1 MRLRGQY
8 MGDGRARQGQESGS
22 AAETRRTVAG
32 LLAIYALAWVTRFLY
47 VLHLRKSPLSDV
59 PMLDEF
65 YHVEWA
71 QALAA
76 GDWIGGEVF
85 FRAPLYPYTLGLFYK
100 TFGGN
105 LFAVR
110 TAQVF
115 YGALIP
121 VALYFLGRRVFGR
134 KIGIVAAVVAAVY
147 PFFIYFTN
155 ELLIV
160 TLIVLLDTLLLL
172 AILRANDVPS
182 WGRWLVAGLIA
193 GASAVAR
200 PSVLVFVPFLLVWI
214 WLGAAKD
221 YLRPTQPGQQVRIA
235 RMKTAVGT
243 AVLRF
248 AIFLVGMALLI
259 APVTMRNH
267 IIGKDFVPIAS
278 QGGVNFFIGN
288 NDKSDGASAVVPELG
303 ESWRNEDAARIAE
316 LGRGRP
322 LKPSEVSGFW
332 YERGRRFITTQPG
345 PASRLFLKKLVLF
358 WDSFELA
365 NNKDVYHFGNMS
377 WVFRL
382 TSWLHFG
389 VVAPLGLLG
398 LWISGRRRREPALL
412 SLFVLSYMTGVV
424 LFFVNA
430 RFRLPVIPM
439 LILFAVAAAFWI
451 AERVRR
457 REAKALVWP
466 VIALVVL
473 TVFINYDFYGYHR
486 GEHPQTYHTIALA
499 KVSQEKYEEA
509 IENYR
514 RAIDFSPGYAAAY
527 NGMGVALE
535 KIGRGEEAVEA
546 YETALKK
553 DPTLASAA
561 NNIGSYHWSKKDHE
575 LAARWFAQA
584 VEIDPYMA
592 VAHFNLG
599 GMLVQ
604 SGDLEL
610 AEAHFKSA
618 VIADRRFIEAWNALG
633 MVFEDTDRP
642 GDAIA
647 AYTRALIVDP
657 SFVEARNNLGIVLAR
672 TGQYS
677 ESLMELEIAR
687 QCAPDD
693 PKIPANI
700 RQVRELMRRSGSPQP
715 EPPASGP
722 AEQAPVPPGP

>member
-1 MRLRGQY
+1 MSEE
-8 MGDGRARQGQESGS
+8 RAKEEQESCS
-22 AAETRRTVAG
+22 PAETRRAVAG
-32 LLAIYALAWVTRFLY
+32 VLAIYAFAWVARFLY
-47 VLHLRKSPLSDV
+47 VLHLRKSPLADV

-85 FRAPLYPYTLGLFYK
+85 FRAPLYPYTLGLLYK
-100 TFGGN
+100 IFGGS

-121 VALYFLGRRVFGR
+121 VALYFVGRRVFGK
-134 KIGIVAAVVAAVY
+134 KIAIVCAVVAAAY
-147 PFFIYFTN
+147 PFLIYFTN

-160 TLIVLLDTLLLL
+160 TLIVLLDTVLLL
-172 AILRANDVPS
+172 AVLRANDVPS

-193 GASAVAR
+193 GASAIAR

-221 YLRPTQPGQQVRIA
+221 FHRRTQPGQQVRIA
-235 RMKTAVGT
+235 RMPTAFGT

-248 AIFLVGMALLI
+248 AIFLLGMALLI
-259 APVTMRNH
+259 APVTARNY
-267 IIGKDFVPIAS
+267 ILGKDFVPIAS

-288 NDKSDGASAVVPELG
+288 NDESDGASAVVPELG

-322 LKPSEVSGFW
+322 LKPSEISGFW

-345 PASRLFLKKLVLF
+345 PAARLFLKKFVLF
-358 WDSFELA
+358 WDSFEIA
-365 NNKDVYHFGNMS
+365 NNKDVYHFGKMS

-389 VVAPLGLLG
+389 VIAPLGLLG
-398 LWISGRRRREPALL
+398 LWLFGRRRREAALL
-412 SLFVLSYMTGVV
+412 SVFVLSYMAGVV

-439 LILFAVAAAFWI
+439 LILFAVAAAFWV
-451 AERVRR
+451 AERVKRR
-457 REAKALVWP
+457 DARALVGP
-466 VIALVVL
+466 GVALVVL
-473 TVFINYDFYGYHR
+473 AVFVNYDFHGYHR
-486 GEHPQTYHTIALA
+486 GEHPQTYYTIALA
-499 KVSQEKYEEA
+499 KASQEKYEEA
-509 IENYR
+509 IEQYR
-514 RAIDFSPGYAAAY
+514 RAIELSPGYAGAY
-527 NGMGVALE
+527 NSMGVALE
-535 KIGRGEEAVEA
+535 KLGRGEEAVEA
-546 YETALKK
+546 YETALNK

-575 LAARWFAQA
+575 MAARWFAQA

-604 SGDLEL
+604 SGELEL

-618 VIADRRFIEAWNALG
+618 VIADRRFFEAWNALG
-633 MVFEDTDRP
+633 VVFEETDRP
-642 GDAIA
+642 GEAIA
-647 AYTRALIVDP
+647 AYTRALIIEP

-672 TGQYS
+672 TGQYG
-677 ESLMELEIAR
+677 ESLKELEIASR
-687 QCAPDD
+687 YAPDD
-693 PKIPANI
+693 PKILANI
-700 RQVRELMRRSGSPQP
+700 RQVYELMRRSGSSRA
-715 EPPASGP
+715 EPPAGGP
-722 AEQAPVPPGP
+722 AGEDSAGQDPAPQGP